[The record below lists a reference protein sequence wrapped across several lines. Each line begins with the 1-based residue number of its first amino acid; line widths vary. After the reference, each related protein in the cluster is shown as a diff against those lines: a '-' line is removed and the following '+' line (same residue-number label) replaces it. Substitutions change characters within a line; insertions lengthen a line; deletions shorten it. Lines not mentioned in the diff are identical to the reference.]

1 MEDLDEC
8 LLIAKIE
15 VSCWKD
21 QLKQAV
27 SPLQLIN
34 ILYVIQSISIS
45 SQVHYSNNY
54 VSYYILPLFRDLP
67 RLL

>member
-1 MEDLDEC
+1 MEGLDEH

-21 QLKQAV
+21 QLKQVA

-34 ILYVIQSISIS
+34 ILYAIQSNSI
-45 SQVHYSNNY
+45 
-54 VSYYILPLFRDLP
+54 
-67 RLL
+67 